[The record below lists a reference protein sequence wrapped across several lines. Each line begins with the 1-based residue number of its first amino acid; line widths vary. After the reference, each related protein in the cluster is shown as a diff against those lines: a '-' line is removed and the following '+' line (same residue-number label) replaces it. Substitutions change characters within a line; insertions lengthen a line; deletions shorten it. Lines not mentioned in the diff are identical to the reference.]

1 MGVRKEIR
9 AEFGEALPDHMHTL
23 GATPATPGCVGRILT
38 PSYLRS
44 QSL

>member
-9 AEFGEALPDHMHTL
+9 AGFGKALPDLMRTL
-23 GATPATPGCVGRILT
+23 GAAPATPGCVGRILT
-38 PSYLRS
+38 PSCLRW